1 MIFFIQY
8 VRTMAA
14 LMVVIS
20 HISWK
25 GEQYS
30 TNPLSFFPFAGVGV
44 ALFVLMSGYLLIYI
58 VETKDMGF
66 VHFIKSRVKRII
78 PLYWFFTTLALIIY
92 LLFPDKV
99 NSSGGV
105 TYILDSYTLLPTEG
119 KYLLGNA
126 WTLKYELF
134 FYLILGISLFFLKE
148 IRYIIVASILS
159 TLVILGIFVDDGQL
173 YLSFITNPLLLE
185 FVLGIMIYHLHK
197 KIKISI
203 TLGMILILFAVS
215 LSIYFTHLN
224 LVEHYPKALV
234 GGVPGLLLFIGFLS
248 FESLFEKKNSNKS
261 FSLFKK
267 ISVSSYSL
275 YLSQPFSLA
284 FFAIILNKLGIN
296 EFGYLYVSLLLV
308 FALFTGY
315 LVHIFIEKRFVKAFQ
330 KSR

>member
-8 VRTMAA
+8 VRTLAA
-14 LMVVIS
+14 LMVLIS

-30 TNPLSFFPFAGVGV
+30 TNPLSFFPFSGVGV

-58 VETKDMGF
+58 IETKEVG
-66 VHFIKSRVKRII
+66 VVYFIKSRVKRII
-78 PLYWFFTTLALIIY
+78 PLYWFFTTVALIIY

-119 KYLLGNA
+119 KYLLGNS

-134 FYLILGISLFFLKE
+134 FYLILAFSLFFIKE
-148 IRYIIVASILS
+148 IRYIIVISILS
-159 TLVILGIFVDDGQL
+159 LLVVSGLFVDGL
-173 YLSFITNPLLLE
+173 YLSFLTNPLLLE
-185 FVLGIMIYHLHK
+185 FILGIMIYQLHK

-203 TLGMILILFAVS
+203 NVGVTLVLVALS
-215 LSIYFTHLN
+215 LSIFFTSLN
-224 LVEHYPKALV
+224 LVDSYPKAIV
-234 GGVPGLLLFIGFLS
+234 GGIPGLLFFIGLLS
-248 FESLFEKKNSNKS
+248 FEPLFEKRNSDRS
-261 FSLFKK
+261 FLILKK
-267 ISVSSYSL
+267 ISISSYSL

-296 EFGYLYVSLLLV
+296 EYGYLYVSLLLL
-308 FALFTGY
+308 FALITGY
-315 LVHIFIEKRFVKAFQ
+315 MVHIFIEKRIIKAFQ
-330 KSR
+330 KKS